1 MKMVI
6 QTQFVE
12 NYGAHDWDGEGEC
25 PQHWKNKF
33 GDTYI
38 MDITIQQA
46 QDDSFMQ
53 HVLDNIEH
61 KSEYTEEYILSWSY
75 VDDIDFAESNHVE
88 EWESPI
94 YLEYAY
100 GGLTAKQ
107 YRKTDISHELVVGRL
122 ETYNLTKGERSDFLL
137 QIDLKDG
144 RRIPYSEFIAEQEK
158 MA

>member
-46 QDDSFMQ
+46 QDDSFMR

-94 YLEYAY
+94 YLEYAH
-100 GGLTAKQ
+100 GGLAAKQ
-107 YRKTDISHELVVGRL
+107 YFKLEGRAGFGVHAL
-122 ETYNLTKGERSDFLL
+122 AVLDDPSGVIQQFRCGPQVAAEAARS
-137 QIDLKDG
+137 
-144 RRIPYSEFIAEQEK
+144 
-158 MA
+158 